1 MSQRNVTNTDIYIQ
15 EEYEEEEEKESD
27 VGTQRKDGKENE
39 ETGILKTRLAVIPLL
54 TVWVVKFY
62 LDVVVSV

>member
-1 MSQRNVTNTDIYIQ
+1 MQ

-39 ETGILKTRLAVIPLL
+39 ETGILKNTLAIIPLL